1 MTKNQK
7 KFIAARILL
16 PLVLGAVMLPVS
28 QANADHDGNELLD
41 YCTRE
46 EGTFGSGVC
55 SGYITGVV
63 SVLASSG
70 VNGFRACI
78 PDNVTRGQIRRV
90 IVARLEKN
98 PALLHYGASGLVAEA
113 LEIAFP
119 C

>member
-1 MTKNQK
+1 VITPK
-7 KFIAARILL
+7 KRPMRGCAFYAGILSI
-16 PLVLGAVMLPVS
+16 MLPS
-28 QANADHDGNELLD
+28 ASHAEYHDGNELLD

-55 SGYITGVV
+55 SGYISGVA

-78 PDNVTRGQIRRV
+78 PDNVTNGQIRRV
-90 IVARLEKN
+90 IVDRLERN